1 MAPEAVMQLPLCLA
15 CRLLPS
21 PPRGGAARAWTGG
34 PARAALLGSRI
45 CPRDGP
51 SISAGDAGLQG
62 LGPEMPASVHP
73 HARHLLLN
81 STNRQLRCP
90 LGPLSA
96 LSGDP
101 AKLAARQADPDPF
114 LACIPVGW
122 GFTRRARPVGP
133 DDYLPSP
140 V

>member
-51 SISAGDAGLQG
+51 STSAGDAGRQG
-62 LGPEMPASVHP
+62 LGPEMLASVHP
-73 HARHLLLN
+73 HARHLLM
-81 STNRQLRCP
+81 S
-90 LGPLSA
+90 SA
-96 LSGDP
+96 N
-101 AKLAARQADPDPF
+101 PF
-114 LACIPVGW
+114 AP
-122 GFTRRARPVGP
+122 
-133 DDYLPSP
+133 LPSRP
-140 V
+140 PQFPLRRPSQAGSPPGRP